1 MMATDGST
9 PGASKGTGDP
19 VTPETTQQL
28 PSVDLDLL
36 RPVLERLVALLHPEE
51 VWLFGSRAEGRARPS
66 SDYDLLAVMPDGTSE
81 EELDPIRAWSLVRG
95 LGVPVDVV
103 PCTRLEFEEEKHEI
117 DTLARAAFVRGVR
130 LYERAA

>member
-9 PGASKGTGDP
+9 PGASTGTGDP
-19 VTPETTQQL
+19 APPETTRRL

-36 RPVLERLVALLHPEE
+36 RPVLERLVALLRPEE
-51 VWLFGSRAEGRARPS
+51 VWLFGSRAESRARPS

-103 PCTRLEFEEEKHEI
+103 PCTRSEFEEEKHEI